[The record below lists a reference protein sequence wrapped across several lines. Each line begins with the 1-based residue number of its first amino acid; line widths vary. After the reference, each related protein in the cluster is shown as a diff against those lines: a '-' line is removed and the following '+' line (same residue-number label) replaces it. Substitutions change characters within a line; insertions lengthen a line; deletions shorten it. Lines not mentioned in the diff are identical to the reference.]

1 MKNTINLINL
11 QINKNSKKINNLK
24 LSLNNTFTI
33 GDWCELH
40 DNYFTEKRKFKSFIR
55 GNCA

>member
-24 LSLNNTFTI
+24 LSLNNTFAI
-33 GDWCELH
+33 GDWCELQ
-40 DNYFTEKRKFKSFIR
+40 DNYFTEKRKFKSLNFYS
-55 GNCA
+55 

>member
-11 QINKNSKKINNLK
+11 QINKNSKKTITNLK
-24 LSLNNTFTI
+24 LSLNNTFSI

-40 DNYFTEKRKFKSFIR
+40 DNYFSKKKKI
-55 GNCA
+55 